1 MSTVSRSLRD
11 VFRKKARTLGVIL
24 IVGLTLGVFLTLFIV
39 DANVAANAQQ
49 LAEGIDTIVTVRPA
63 GSFGFFSSE
72 TIDES
77 VLPLVEESA
86 YVVGVQKLILFR
98 EGGGQQPGGGPGGRG
113 GPGQAALVEGLDPSQ
128 DLVIFGGGTIVL
140 ESGRSLNADDAEAP
154 VALVGVSYGEREGVG
169 LGDDVVVNGTSLTVV
184 GLFSS
189 GTVFG
194 DNAILIPF
202 ETARS
207 ALGLAGPHLLYVE
220 VDTVGNVDATV
231 ADLGDSLG
239 ADFDVVPLSTTQG
252 AFLQSALDA
261 IRASSQLGAS
271 ISLGTGLAVMVFT
284 MVLVTRERVREMGLL
299 KALGFRNGKIVSQ
312 FLLESLML
320 AGLGFLVGLVVAVVG
335 GPTLAN
341 LLARGVSPAGG
352 LGGSF
357 LAVEFAL
364 DPTVVVF
371 ALLVTALMGVVGSLY
386 PILKALR
393 MSPAE
398 ALRDE

>member
-1 MSTVSRSLRD
+1 MSIVSRSLRD

-24 IVGLTLGVFLTLFIV
+24 IVGLTLGVFLTLSIV
-39 DANVAANAQQ
+39 DANVAASAQQ

-77 VLPLVEESA
+77 VLPLVEASPH
-86 YVVGVQKLILFR
+86 VVGVQKLILFR

-113 GPGQAALVEGLDPSQ
+113 GPRQGALVEGLDPSE
-128 DLVIFGGGTIVL
+128 DLVIFGGGTIL
-140 ESGRSLNADDAEAP
+140 LTSGRSLNADDADAR
-154 VALVGVSYGEREGVG
+154 VALVGVSYGETQGVG
-169 LGDDVVVNGTSLTVV
+169 LGDDVVVNGTSFTVV
-184 GLFSS
+184 GLFTS

-202 ETARS
+202 EAARS

-239 ADFDVVPLSTTQG
+239 TEFDVVPLSTTQG

-312 FLLESLML
+312 FFLESLML
-320 AGLGFLVGLVVAVVG
+320 AGLGFLVGLVVAIVG

-341 LLARGVSPAGG
+341 LLARGASPAGG
-352 LGGSF
+352 LVGSF

-371 ALLVTALMGVVGSLY
+371 ALLATALMGVVGSLY
-386 PILKALR
+386 PIVKALR